1 MKNPLTIFARFLM
14 LKPKKSFGQN
24 FLKSK
29 DIARNI
35 VELLDIKEDDVV
47 IEIGPGLGAL
57 TEFLYQ
63 KPKKELI
70 LIELDKEVFG
80 LLEKNYK
87 EATLINM
94 DASELDLSALSDVK
108 IIGNL
113 PYNMYA
119 KILVNLID
127 QQSHIS
133 KMVFML
139 QKEVAQRLITRSED
153 KSWLWAYVNT
163 YFDVYYAFSVPG
175 RFFYPVPKVVSGVI
189 VFDKKPHIPD
199 FDKNDYK
206 AFLKKIFSNKRKMLK
221 QKIVIEDKYATRRAD
236 ELSIDDIL
244 NIYKTFSCLNKNTF
258 TSTPLL

>member
-1 MKNPLTIFARFLM
+1 M

-29 DIARNI
+29 NIANSI
-35 VELLDIKEDDVV
+35 VELLDVKEYDLV

-70 LIELDKEVFG
+70 LVELDKDIFR
-80 LLEKNYK
+80 LLEEKYK
-87 EATLINM
+87 DAKLINI
-94 DASELDLSALSDVK
+94 DASKLDLSAYEKAK

-119 KILVNLID
+119 NILINMIN
-127 QQSHIS
+127 QEEHIS

-139 QKEVAQRLITRSED
+139 QKEVGERLVSNSKD

-163 YFDVYYAFSVPG
+163 YFEVSYAFSVPG
-175 RFFYPVPKVVSGVI
+175 RFFNPVPKVTSSVI
-189 VFDKKPHIPD
+189 VFNKKEQTPSFP
-199 FDKNDYK
+199 KKDYME
-206 AFLKKIFSNKRKMLK
+206 FLKKLFSNKRKMLK
-221 QKIVIEDKYATRRAD
+221 QKLSIEDKYAFKRAE
-236 ELSIDDIL
+236 ELSLEDIE
-244 NIYKTFSCLNKNTF
+244 NIYNTLSCLNKNAF
-258 TSTPLL
+258 TSTPAL